1 MKSKYLFLILF
12 LGLFC
17 RVSTAQAPR
26 KIALIVAVGD
36 YPVNSGWAKI
46 NSANDADLVRE
57 VLLRQGF
64 NKSDIT
70 ILRDK
75 AATREGILLAIRKRL
90 IEAAKSGDVLYFQF
104 SGHGQQVADNN
115 GVPDELDGFDEAL
128 VPIDSPMKYG
138 ENGYTGQKLI
148 RDEEI
153 GALFQQARQ
162 RIGPKGN
169 LLVIL
174 DACHSGTGTRGMDV
188 ARGTD
193 WVMADSNYVV
203 KHLKAGK
210 ENGML
215 PMEGSES
222 LAPMVAFFGASAEQ
236 LNFETHDESG
246 KPMGSLTYAFCKKL
260 GEANASTTYRGL
272 FDQIRLEMAKIAPRQ
287 QPQVEGGI
295 DQGVFG
301 GSVVEAPGYIS
312 IKKVQN
318 SKTIQIGQG
327 WMHGLYKGTV
337 FGLFPPETRDPF
349 QTRPLMKGTLA
360 LSEPFQS
367 MITLDSAVDKK
378 LLNTAWV
385 YVLERNFGDLK
396 AQIKIQ
402 LDPGNP
408 VAEALR
414 ARMKTLP
421 VIQENDKTPDL
432 FVVQKEGKI
441 QLMYG
446 NYTLEAFSIKNNSS
460 VAASRLIKRILLWTQ
475 ADYLRSLQTE
485 QEDMLLK
492 VSIIPMGKNPT
503 TKAFDIELPIK
514 EKTDASGNIR
524 FKLGDAFLLQVT
536 NEGEKPTY
544 FTLLDL
550 SPDDSFVILA
560 PSKSETAEEFYL
572 LPGQTIQLKQTFNL
586 GPPSG
591 TELIKVIATD
601 VPIDLRPIMSTRG
614 IGKKTNPS
622 PLETLFAETYLPDE
636 NMTRGGKT
644 TNVSSKSMHIETF
657 SFIIEE

>member
-1 MKSKYLFLILF
+1 MKCKYLLILF
-12 LGLFC
+12 FFELYC
-17 RVSTAQAPR
+17 SVSTAQAPR

-64 NKSDIT
+64 KKSDIT
-70 ILRDK
+70 ILRDQE
-75 AATREGILLAIRKRL
+75 ATREGILLAMRKRL
-90 IEAAKSGDVLYFQF
+90 IEAAKPGDVLYFQF
-104 SGHGQQVADNN
+104 SGHGQQVADDN
-115 GVPDELDGFDEAL
+115 GIPDELDGYDEAL

-153 GALFQQARQ
+153 GALFQKARQ

-193 WVMADSNYVV
+193 RVMADSNYVV
-203 KHLKAGK
+203 KHLKVGK

-215 PMEGSES
+215 PIQGSET

-272 FDQIRLEMAKIAPRQ
+272 FDQIRLEMANIAPRQ

-301 GSVVEAPGYIS
+301 GSVVETPGYIP

-318 SKTIQIGQG
+318 AKTIQIGQG

-378 LLNTAWV
+378 LLNSAWV

-421 VIQENDKTPDL
+421 VIQENEKTPDL

-441 QLMYG
+441 RLIYG
-446 NYTLEAFSIKNNSS
+446 NYTLDSISIQTNST
-460 VAASRLIKRILLWTQ
+460 VASSRLIKRILLWTQ

-492 VSIIPMGKNPT
+492 VSIIPVGKNPI

-550 SPDDSFVILA
+550 SPNDSFVILA
-560 PSKSETAEEFYL
+560 PSQSETAEEFYL
-572 LPGQTIQLKQTFNL
+572 LPGQTIQLKDTFQLN
-586 GPPSG
+586 PPYG

-601 VPIDLRPIMSTRG
+601 VPVDLRPIMSTRG

-622 PLETLFAETYLPDE
+622 PLETLFAQTYLPDE
-636 NMTRGGKT
+636 NMTRGGRT